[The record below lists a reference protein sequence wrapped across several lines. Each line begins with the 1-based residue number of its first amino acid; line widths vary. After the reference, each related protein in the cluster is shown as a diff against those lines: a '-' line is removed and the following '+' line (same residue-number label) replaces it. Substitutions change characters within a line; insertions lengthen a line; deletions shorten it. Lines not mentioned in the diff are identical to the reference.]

1 VIFFCTTTFVS
12 FGQTNKWTTYLLDSA
27 FLTKNTRTIVLIETD
42 TFLVLT
48 TYELFVENCE
58 SVIKKYNVNWDIDL
72 LKLFIVDNSKIIY
85 ADSLTKTDI
94 NKSRIAFRIASLIEN
109 GQCLVYN
116 KQKMLLEKSLI
127 IENYEGFDVSGRR
140 MKTKDNHLILE
151 TIDSVY

>member
-1 VIFFCTTTFVS
+1 MHRKVKHIILIFFCTTTFVS

-94 NKSRIAFRIASLIEN
+94 NKSRIVFRIATLIEN

-116 KQKMLLEKSLI
+116 KKKML
-127 IENYEGFDVSGRR
+127 
-140 MKTKDNHLILE
+140 
-151 TIDSVY
+151 